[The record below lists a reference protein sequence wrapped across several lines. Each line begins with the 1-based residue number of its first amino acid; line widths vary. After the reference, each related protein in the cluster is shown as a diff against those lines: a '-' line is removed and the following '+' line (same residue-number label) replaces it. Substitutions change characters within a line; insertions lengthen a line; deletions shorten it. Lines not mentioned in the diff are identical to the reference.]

1 MSTTTVSAKIP
12 KKLRERLR
20 EKNVDVSSV
29 VRNALEKELARRE
42 EEDLRQ
48 RLDALSKS
56 LAGKISRSDVVKAVR
71 SSRDDADF
79 FQVCGYK
86 TT

>member
-29 VRNALEKELARRE
+29 VRNALEKELARCE
-42 EEDLRQ
+42 EEELKQ
-48 RLDALSKS
+48 RLDVVSKS
-56 LAGKISRSDVVKAVR
+56 LAGKISKSDVVKAVR
-71 SSRDDADF
+71 SSRDER
-79 FQVCGYK
+79 
-86 TT
+86 